1 MVTIFFGW
9 GIPVW
14 SQYKD
19 LRPNVDGSTEGKT
32 KGGSAHEGF
41 PEVDPDYRLPR
52 TIQYHPSIICLTP
65 LYETPDTSKGPWDGT
80 LPTH

>member
-32 KGGSAHEGF
+32 KGGSAHESF
-41 PEVDPDYRLPR
+41 PEVD
-52 TIQYHPSIICLTP
+52 LTRGQVN
-65 LYETPDTSKGPWDGT
+65 SKLQVRASVLSLLIAGM
-80 LPTH
+80 THKYPKSM